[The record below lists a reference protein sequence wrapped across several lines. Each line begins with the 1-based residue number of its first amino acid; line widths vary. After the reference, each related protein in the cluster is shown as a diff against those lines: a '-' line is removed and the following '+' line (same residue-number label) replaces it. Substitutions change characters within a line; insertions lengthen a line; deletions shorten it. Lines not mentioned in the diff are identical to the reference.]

1 MAGYPRTGAAE
12 TTGLAPNGTCAHR
25 HRVKRAGKTR
35 AEKHLDTKKPPT
47 KRALKGARK
56 IGRQDPEVGVTSR
69 ARKSRTGRE
78 PVPDPRYGGRPGKEK
93 SKWRPPPGAP
103 TL

>member
-1 MAGYPRTGAAE
+1 MK
-12 TTGLAPNGTCAHR
+12 H
-25 HRVKRAGKTR
+25 AGKTR
-35 AEKHLDTKKPPT
+35 AEKHLDEKKPPT
-47 KRALKGARK
+47 KRALQDAQK

-69 ARKSRTGRE
+69 ARKSKEGRE
-78 PVPDPRYGGRPGKEK
+78 PLPDRKYGGRPGKET